1 MIAGGDDAGTAAQQH
16 ASGGDAGATARQR
29 FADDGVCLVRGAV
42 SDDELAAARRAV
54 DALLSG
60 DELADLSAIAGSTEA
75 PRFRGGVDHWR
86 THEDFA
92 RLATRGSLPAVAA
105 AVLGTTRLWLY
116 EDSVL
121 VKDARSS
128 VPTRWHTD
136 DGYFHVEGEQLA
148 TVWLALDP
156 APLAAGALRF
166 VRGSHLADVRYRPTL
181 FVTDD
186 PIPGTDGELPPA
198 IDEDGP
204 DVIGWDL
211 DPGDL
216 TIHHARTL
224 HAAGGNQTATERRA
238 LSIRYCGE
246 RSVVRVKP
254 GAPGKPGF
262 DSIADGTPLAEVARQ
277 LGLLEAELPS

>member
-1 MIAGGDDAGTAAQQH
+1 MSRT
-16 ASGGDAGATARQR
+16 SGPNPATQR
-29 FADDGVCLVRGAV
+29 FADDGACLVRRAV
-42 SDDELAAARRAV
+42 TGDELDAARGAV
-54 DALLSG
+54 DALLAG

-92 RLATRGSLPAVAA
+92 LLATRGSLPAIAA
-105 AVLGTTRLWLY
+105 AVLGTDRLWLY

-156 APLAAGALRF
+156 APRSAGALRF
-166 VRGSHLADVRYRPTL
+166 VRGSHREDVRYRPTL

-186 PIPGTDGELPPA
+186 PIPGTDGELPPS
-198 IDEDGP
+198 IDDDGP

-211 DPGDL
+211 EPGDL

-224 HAAGGNQTATERRA
+224 HAAGGNRSDTARRA

-246 RSVVRVKP
+246 QSVVRVKP

-262 DSIADGTPLAEVARQ
+262 DRIVDGTPLAEVAQ
-277 LGLLEAELPS
+277 ELGLLEAELLA

>member
-1 MIAGGDDAGTAAQQH
+1 MNTNADLD
-16 ASGGDAGATARQR
+16 TARAQ
-29 FADDGVCLVRGAV
+29 FAGEGACLVRAAV
-42 SDDELAAARRAV
+42 SDDELAEARRAV
-54 DALLSG
+54 DALLAA
-60 DELADLSAIAGSTEA
+60 DELADLSAIAGSTETS
-75 PRFRGGVDHWR
+75 RFRGGVDHWR
-86 THEDFA
+86 DHEAFA
-92 RLATRGSLPAVAA
+92 RLATRGSLPAIAA

-121 VKDARSS
+121 VKDANSS

-156 APLAAGALRF
+156 APLAAGALTF

-186 PIPGTDGELPPA
+186 PIPGTEGELPPTVEQDRA
-198 IDEDGP
+198 

-224 HAAGGNQTATERRA
+224 HAAGGNRTATARRA

-262 DSIADGTPLAEVARQ
+262 DSIPDGTPLVEVAQQ
-277 LGLLEAELPS
+277 LGLLEAVLPA

>member
-1 MIAGGDDAGTAAQQH
+1 VIADGDGPPVSAAQQF
-16 ASGGDAGATARQR
+16 AADGA
-29 FADDGVCLVRGAV
+29 CLVQAAV
-42 SDDELAAARRAV
+42 SGDELEDARRAV
-54 DALLSG
+54 DGLLSG
-60 DELADLSAIAGSTEA
+60 DELADLSAIAGSGEA

-86 THEDFA
+86 THQDFA
-92 RLATRGSLPAVAA
+92 LLATRGSLPTVAA
-105 AVLGTTRLWLY
+105 AVLGTERLWLY

-121 VKDARSS
+121 VKEAHSS

-156 APLAAGALRF
+156 APRSAGSLRF
-166 VRGSHLADVRYRPTL
+166 VRGSHRADVRYRPTL

-186 PIPGTDGELPPA
+186 PIPGTDGELPPSV
-198 IDEDGP
+198 DDDDP

-211 DPGDL
+211 QPGDL

-224 HAAGGNQTATERRA
+224 HAAGGNQTATARRA

-262 DSIADGTPLAEVARQ
+262 DSVADGTPLAEVAQQ
-277 LGLLEAELPS
+277 LGLLEATLTA

>member
-1 MIAGGDDAGTAAQQH
+1 MSPSTRRDDAA
-16 ASGGDAGATARQR
+16 QR
-29 FADDGVCLVRGAV
+29 FADEGACLVRGAV
-42 SDDELAAARRAV
+42 TADELEAARGAV
-54 DALLSG
+54 DALLAA
-60 DELADLSAIAGSTEA
+60 DELADLSAIAGSTET

-86 THEDFA
+86 THDDFA
-92 RLATRGSLPAVAA
+92 RLATRGSLPAITA
-105 AVLGTTRLWLY
+105 AVLGTSRLWLY

-156 APLAAGALRF
+156 APGSAGALRF
-166 VRGSHLADVRYRPTL
+166 VRGSHRAEVRYRPTL

-186 PIPGTDGELPPA
+186 PIPGTDGELPPS
-198 IDEDGP
+198 IDDDGP

-211 DPGDL
+211 DAGDL

-224 HAAGGNQTATERRA
+224 HAAGGNGSDTARRA

-246 RSVVRVKP
+246 RSIVRVKP

-262 DSIADGTPLAEVARQ
+262 DAVADGTPLAEVAQQ
-277 LGLLEAELPS
+277 LGLLEAVLPA